1 MQFGSALASFFI
13 LASPRSSPIY
23 SPDGSLLR
31 EPQLRIGRPNAR
43 FRQAELP
50 ADDIGP
56 FDQRHA
62 FVKRDPPRQA
72 LAAKAA
78 IGTDHEL
85 LLRDIFQRLA
95 DQRRDV
101 LRRLDHG
108 VAVVDHADA
117 DLLVGLDVF
126 EQMQI
131 LPIRARAFDRQYIA
145 VELQQM
151 RQRALVT
158 RHFPM
163 DALLIGIAPAGMN
176 PNLGVDADEL
186 TIELLGEKLE
196 IGIAA
201 VRLLG
206 AHVG

>member
-23 SPDGSLLR
+23 SPDGLLLR
-31 EPQLRIGRPNAR
+31 EPQLRIGRPHAG

-56 FDQRHA
+56 LDQRHA
-62 FVKRDPPRQA
+62 LVKRDPPRQA
-72 LAAKAA
+72 LAAEAA
-78 IGTDHEL
+78 IGADHEL

-101 LRRLDHG
+101 LRRLDHR
-108 VAVVDHADA
+108 VAVVDYADA

-126 EQMQI
+126 EQMQV
-131 LPIRARAFDRQYIA
+131 LPVRARAFDRQYVA

-151 RQRALVT
+151 RQRAFIA
-158 RHFPM
+158 RHLPM
-163 DALLIGIAPAGMN
+163 DPLLIGIAPAGMN
-176 PNLGVDADEL
+176 PDLGVDADQL
-186 TIELLGEKLE
+186 AIELL
-196 IGIAA
+196 
-201 VRLLG
+201 
-206 AHVG
+206 